1 MFQFYKQNI
10 DPNDE
15 TFLKFVSEYL
25 KKRNVDI
32 DRVRYRELYSHV
44 RRSVKE
50 YLRVGESAL
59 RNDE

>member
-15 TFLKFVSEYL
+15 AFLTFVSEYL
-25 KKRNVDI
+25 KKKNVDT
-32 DRVRYRELYSHV
+32 DRVSYRELYSHV
-44 RRSVKE
+44 RRSIKE